1 MKMAKIEKLEIPNK
15 VNFNKIELDR
25 HIRTL
30 FTKVNEIIDVINDD
44 DTNMIDFDDD
54 DDDD

>member
-1 MKMAKIEKLEIPNK
+1 MAKIEKLEIPTK

-44 DTNMIDFDDD
+44 DDNVIDIDDD
-54 DDDD
+54 DDEDED

>member
-1 MKMAKIEKLEIPNK
+1 MAKIEKLEVPSK
-15 VNFNKIELDR
+15 VNFNKIEIDR

-44 DTNMIDFDDD
+44 ESVIDLDDD
-54 DDDD
+54 DDEDED